1 MCHAPFMTRSML
13 VLSVIG
19 ADRTGLVQSIAEK
32 VSAVGANWEESR
44 MARLAGQFAGILLVT
59 VDTARSD
66 ELVASLRVLSS
77 AKQDLH
83 ITVRPTAAPEQPA
96 ASIHLRFELTA
107 HDRPGIVHDVAR
119 ILAERGCNVEELET
133 EVASAA
139 MSGDPMFTAR
149 ARLRAPAQLSL
160 TDLRAKLEALGGEL
174 MLDLAVE

>member
-1 MCHAPFMTRSML
+1 MSRSML

-32 VSAVGANWEESR
+32 ISAVGANWEESR

-59 VDTARSD
+59 VDPARAD
-66 ELVASLRVLSS
+66 ELVGSLRKLGDASG
-77 AKQDLH
+77 LH
-83 ITVRPTAAPEQPA
+83 ITVRPTETASPPA
-96 ASIHLRFELTA
+96 ASIHLSLELTA

-119 ILAERGCNVEELET
+119 ILAERGLNVEELET
-133 EVASAA
+133 EVASAP

-160 TDLRAKLEALGGEL
+160 ADLRARLEALGGEL
-174 MLDLAVE
+174 MLDLAVD

>member
-66 ELVASLRVLSS
+66 ELVASLRKLGEAS
-77 AKQDLH
+77 ALH
-83 ITVRPTAAPEQPA
+83 ITVRPTEVPEHQA

-119 ILAERGCNVEELET
+119 ILADRGCNVEELET
-133 EVASAA
+133 EVASAPMA
-139 MSGDPMFTAR
+139 GDPMFTAR